1 MDDEIT
7 ADGNGTI
14 RIDRLYPERRW
25 YFCQAVFH
33 QRFGEI
39 GNFTVHTRTMIF

>member
-14 RIDRLYPERRW
+14 RIDRLYPERRRD
-25 YFCQAVFH
+25 FCQAVLH
-33 QRFGEI
+33 QRFRKI
-39 GNFTVHTRTMIF
+39 GNFTVYTRAALF